1 MTNGSYSERH
11 FQTSAAVSDLFK
23 IRYWR
28 IRSEEPETLF
38 LPAPD
43 LFSMM
48 HQKIGIF
55 RDSKTLNIKKTP
67 SSHNKFYI
75 CCFQLREANKLDLK
89 GKNAII

>member
-1 MTNGSYSERH
+1 MYSRVERNIIPIFSSCWTVTNGSYSERH

-55 RDSKTLNIKKTP
+55 SG
-67 SSHNKFYI
+67 
-75 CCFQLREANKLDLK
+75 LK
-89 GKNAII
+89 NSEYQKNT